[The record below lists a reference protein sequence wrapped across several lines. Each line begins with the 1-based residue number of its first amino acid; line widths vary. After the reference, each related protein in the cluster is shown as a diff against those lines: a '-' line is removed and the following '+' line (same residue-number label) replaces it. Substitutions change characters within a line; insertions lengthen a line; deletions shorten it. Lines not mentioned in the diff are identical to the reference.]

1 MLVIGLT
8 GGIGMGKSSASAHF
22 RARGIPVFDADAYV
36 HDLYEGSAAPA
47 IEAAFPGAI
56 HGGRVNRVQLAKEI
70 AREPQRLRELE
81 AIVHPLVVQAEI
93 DFLREEE
100 RKGTKLAVLD
110 IPLLFETGAE
120 ARVDVTIALSTPVAI
135 QRERVLARQGMSLE
149 KFEALLA
156 RQHSDVERRA
166 KADFVVD
173 SASTLENLH
182 AQLDRLI
189 ESLQTRDGGVMARLR
204 HRDSQPAE
212 K

>member
-1 MLVIGLT
+1 M
-8 GGIGMGKSSASAHF
+8 
-22 RARGIPVFDADAYV
+22 
-36 HDLYEGSAAPA
+36 
-47 IEAAFPGAI
+47 FPGTI
-56 HGGRVNRVQLAKEI
+56 RDGRVDRVQLAKEI

-93 DFLREEE
+93 DFLCEEE

-120 ARVDVTIALSTPVAI
+120 ARVDVTIALSTPVSV
-135 QRERVLARQGMSLE
+135 QRERVFARPGMTRE

-156 RQHSDVERRA
+156 RQHSDAERRA

-182 AQLDRLI
+182 RQLDQLI
-189 ESLQTRDGGVMARLR
+189 ESLQTRDGEVMTRLR
-204 HRDSQPAE
+204 CQESQPAGN
-212 K
+212 